1 MPGCSPALRQAAES
15 RELEDVPYIAL
26 CDSAQIKRG
35 GRGFRFVIE
44 RDRLTLPAFVIRHE
58 LGVSAFINRCK
69 HRDLELDW
77 TLGDFFDPEGDQLIC
92 ATHGARYDPVDGV
105 CLAGPCAGEA
115 LTSLDVV
122 EIGDVVYLSD
132 TRWRLNV
139 HRAV

>member
-1 MPGCSPALRQAAES
+1 MRQTAEAL
-15 RELEDVPYIAL
+15 ELENIPHIAL
-26 CDSAQIKRG
+26 CVSAEIKRG
-35 GRGFRFVIE
+35 GRGFRFVVE
-44 RDRLTLPAFVIRHE
+44 RGRFTLPAFVIRHE

-77 TLGDFFDPEGDQLIC
+77 TPGEFFDHEGDRLIC